1 MIYIIISFN
10 LLNIIFV
17 SLLFIKLNKLIA
29 NIERLDYK
37 ISNIYISDNTSVKN
51 ISRAN
56 STGSNNS
63 NTSKYIIDNY
73 ASINKLSQS
82 DDILYA
88 KNKNI
93 SSGTLFDLN
102 TIKKYRK
109 KESDNNI

>member
-17 SLLFIKLNKLIA
+17 SLLFIKLNKLLA

-37 ISNIYISDNTSVKN
+37 ILKKYICDNTSVKSL
-51 ISRAN
+51 SRAN
-56 STGSNNS
+56 STGSNIS
-63 NTSKYIIDNY
+63 NTSKHFIDNY
-73 ASINKLSQS
+73 TSFNKLSQS
-82 DDILYA
+82 DDILYR

-93 SSGTLFDLN
+93 SCGTLFDLN

-109 KESDNNI
+109 LESDDI

>member
-17 SLLFIKLNKLIA
+17 SLLFIKLNKLLA

-37 ISNIYISDNTSVKN
+37 ISKKYICDNTSVKSL
-51 ISRAN
+51 SRAN
-56 STGSNNS
+56 STGSNIS
-63 NTSKYIIDNY
+63 NTSKHFIDNY
-73 ASINKLSQS
+73 TSFNKLSQS
-82 DDILYA
+82 DDILYR

-109 KESDNNI
+109 LESDDI